1 MGSLEIALV
10 SEMVTMGDHTW
21 AEPDDQLLRLVP
33 RRAQYDVGRFNA
45 RGRTGRP
52 TINDHEVEVVRV
64 PDY

>member
-1 MGSLEIALV
+1 MISYY
-10 SEMVTMGDHTW
+10 
-21 AEPDDQLLRLVP
+21 LRLVP

-45 RGRTGRP
+45 RGRAGCP